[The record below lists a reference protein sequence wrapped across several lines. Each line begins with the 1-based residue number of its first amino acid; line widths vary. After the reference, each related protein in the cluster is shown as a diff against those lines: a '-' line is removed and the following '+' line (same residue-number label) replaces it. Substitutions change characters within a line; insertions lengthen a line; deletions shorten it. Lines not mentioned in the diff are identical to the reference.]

1 MIGKCYTTENTM
13 ASNMDKIIRSCYD
26 LNRDWTNKLEELE
39 CELDHS
45 RQSSEENINIKDQ
58 EIAELKRKLEESER
72 KRQEVEKEMENFK
85 KHRKELLN
93 LAVAVSRK
101 SSGPTYKDHKDK
113 LVVAA
118 TNLYSNL
125 NDICK
130 DFTRKVKKYLEGGP
144 VSDDRK
150 RPVDEYDISIYI
162 RRAQSDINARLG
174 GWKKGYI
181 TKQNVEPTIHKVE
194 MDKVM
199 DRYKRRLN
207 VNLIEAWW

>member
-1 MIGKCYTTENTM
+1 M
-13 ASNMDKIIRSCYD
+13 ASNPNMNKIIHACYD
-26 LNRDWTNKLEELE
+26 LNQVWNKELNEMEGELNHCREVAEEY
-39 CELDHS
+39 
-45 RQSSEENINIKDQ
+45 INIKDQ
-58 EIAELKRKLEESER
+58 ENVELKRKLEEEKR

-85 KHRKELLN
+85 KHRKEILN
-93 LAVAVSRK
+93 LAIAVAKR

-113 LVVAA
+113 LVIAA

-130 DFTRKVKKYLEGGP
+130 DYTGKVKKYLECGP

-162 RRAQSDINARLG
+162 RRAQTDINARLG
-174 GWKKGYI
+174 GWKKGYV